1 MTALL
6 LLAGG
11 LLALIVVT
19 LVWLEPEQVLHPSL
33 RSQVIAGVVGGFV
46 SALLLV
52 TLRASEPNLGVV
64 VHPTATAFLGL
75 YFGPVA
81 ATLTAAIAL
90 IAQLWIPEAPWAA
103 VASVLAAAWLLG
115 AAGRWHARRAQG
127 AVVPW
132 LAMSAVAV
140 LLPVLTYACMVLTG
154 EWPLPEDALH
164 AFSLMPWHHGGGIVL
179 LGTGR
184 HLIAARAQAAR
195 ALRNAHNALAEREE
209 QLRLAMESLNGGR
222 WEWDVRSRK
231 FHCEGQFYQA
241 FGIDNV
247 HAPDLWQLWYG
258 KRHPADVERTAA
270 YLARA
275 MNGLEESYEAEFRVK
290 NTAGEW
296 RWIMSRGTVAERDA
310 EGRPV
315 RLAGMDVDITAH
327 HDVEDALRASEAK
340 SSTIYLTLP
349 DPAGI
354 TAMRDGRML
363 EANPAFCELV
373 GLPRDQILGRT
384 AEELHLWA
392 RPGEH
397 ARLLNTVLRDGQAHQ
412 LPMLARRHDG
422 AMVSGLMSAR
432 PVQMDGQQGMV
443 FVFHDMTEAERTSDE
458 LKARNSLL
466 QQAGRLAR
474 LGAWEHDVD
483 RGLVYWSDM
492 CFEIHG
498 LALGSPLP
506 THDYIQRYVAEEY
519 REEVLEKFRST
530 IYHQQEWSMEVE
542 IVRADGRRLWVR
554 SRAEPVL
561 ENGQVTRVRGVMQDI
576 DEAYRARLRLK
587 QSEERFSRIFQL
599 MPFPMGLSRCRDG
612 QYMEINP
619 AWEEMI
625 GISRSEMLGRNSVEM
640 GIFKAEDRAN
650 LIRAAEPTGQ
660 LNSYEVTIYPRNSP
674 PRTVLQSMRMT
685 DFDGEPCWMFSVQ
698 DITDRKRNEEKIR
711 EREEL
716 LSLTISAASLGLW
729 DWDLKT
735 GTITGDSRWR
745 ALRGPV
751 GDAPAAAPD
760 AQSNAQPIEWTQT
773 VSADDVDRITA
784 EIARH
789 ASHHATPFDA
799 TWRMKGNG
807 SSPRWVRN
815 LGKIVSFD
823 ARGIPQRMLGVA
835 IDVTPQR
842 EQEVL
847 LQKLA
852 HYDALTGLPNRVL
865 LARKLQEAMALA
877 SANQKLLGVAYLDL
891 DGFKPVNDRFGHGAG
906 DRLLMAVAGR
916 LSRALRPQDCVA
928 RLGGDEF
935 VILLPDLESPAE
947 CEGRLHRVMDSVASP
962 YPLDSERVVVTAS
975 IGYTLYPSDDADA
988 DALLRHADQAMYAA
1002 KQAGRNRFH
1011 MFDAVQDRALQLL
1024 REQAKHLRNALDE
1037 AQFTLYLQPKVDMR
1051 TGALVG
1057 AEALVRWQH
1066 PERGLLTPG
1075 DFLPLIEGTELH
1087 VVFGQWVMEAAFTT
1101 LEQLQALQTPLPV
1114 SVNVGAQ
1121 HLQQEGFAEW
1131 MQQVL
1136 TRHPQVSGHLV
1147 EIEITESAALYD
1159 LHAVTTTLQ
1168 ALRALGV
1175 SVSLDD
1181 FGTGYSSLTYL
1192 RRLPMDTLKID
1203 QSFVHGMMHDPG
1215 DLAIVQGVIGLAR
1228 SFGYRVIAEGVETL
1242 EQGQMLMQLGCTQAQ
1257 GFAIGRPMPLRDF
1270 IQWSQAWQ
1278 APEEWR
1284 RYQRG

>member
-6 LLAGG
+6 FLAGG
-11 LLALIVVT
+11 LLTLVVVT
-19 LVWLEPEQVLHPSL
+19 LVWLEPEQVLHPSV
-33 RSQVIAGVVGGFV
+33 RSQLIAGMVGGFV

-52 TLRASEPNLGVV
+52 TLQLSEPNLGVV

-75 YFGPVA
+75 YFGPIA
-81 ATLTAAIAL
+81 ATVTAGIAL
-90 IAQLWIPEAPWAA
+90 LAQLWTPDAHWSAA
-103 VASVLAAAWLLG
+103 TSVLVAAWLLG
-115 AAGRWHARRAQG
+115 AAARWHAARAHG
-127 AVVPW
+127 AAAPW
-132 LAMSAVAV
+132 LAMATVAV
-140 LLPVLTYACMVLTG
+140 LLPMTTYACMVLAG
-154 EWPLPEDALH
+154 EWPRPDDALQ
-164 AFSLMPWHHGGGIVL
+164 ALSLMPWHHGAGMVL

-184 HLIAARAQAAR
+184 HLIAARAQATR
-195 ALRNAHNALAEREE
+195 ALCNAHSALAEREE
-209 QLRLAMESLNGGR
+209 QLRLALESLNGGR
-222 WEWDVRSRK
+222 WEWNVRTRQ
-231 FHCEGQFYQA
+231 FRCEGTFYRA
-241 FGIDNV
+241 FGIDNPD
-247 HAPDLWQLWYG
+247 APDLWQHWYSL
-258 KRHPADVERTAA
+258 RHPADAERTAA
-270 YLARA
+270 YLART
-275 MNGLEESYEAEFRVK
+275 MRGLEESYESEFRVK
-290 NTAGEW
+290 NTEGQW
-296 RWIMSRGTVAERDA
+296 RWIMSRGTVAERDSS
-310 EGRPV
+310 GRPV
-315 RLAGMDVDITAH
+315 RLAGMDVDITAR

-354 TAMRDGRML
+354 ATMSDGRML

-373 GLPRDQILGRT
+373 GLPREQILGRT
-384 AEELHLWA
+384 ADELHLWSQ
-392 RPGEH
+392 PHEQT
-397 ARLLNTVLRDGQAHQ
+397 RLRNTVLREGQAHQ
-412 LPMLARRHDG
+412 MPMRARRHDG
-422 AMVSGLMSAR
+422 EIITGLMSAR
-432 PVQMDGQQGMV
+432 PVEIDGQQGMV
-443 FVFHDMTEAERTSDE
+443 FVFHDMTEAERTSNE

-474 LGAWEHDVD
+474 LGAWEHEVG
-483 RGLVYWSDM
+483 RGLVYWSDT
-492 CFEIHG
+492 CFEMHG

-506 THDYIQRYVAEEY
+506 AHDYVQKHIAPEY
-519 REEVLEKFRST
+519 REEVLEKFRSS
-530 IYHQQEWSMEVE
+530 IFHQQEWSMEVE
-542 IVRADGRRLWVR
+542 ILRANGQRLWVR

-561 ENGQVTRVRGVMQDI
+561 EDGKVTRVRGVMQDI
-576 DEAYRARLRLK
+576 DEAHRSRLRLK

-625 GISRSEMLGRNSVEM
+625 GIPRSEMLGHNSVEM
-640 GIFKAEDRAN
+640 GIFKAEDRTN

-674 PRTVLQSMRMT
+674 PRTVLQSMRVT

-729 DWDLKT
+729 DWDLKA

-745 ALRGPV
+745 ALRGSI
-751 GDAPAAAPD
+751 DAASDTVPD
-760 AQSNAQPIEWTQT
+760 TSPIEWTQT

-784 EIARH
+784 EMARH

-799 TWRMKGNG
+799 TWRMKGSG
-807 SSPRWVRN
+807 SAPRWVRN

-823 ARGIPQRMLGVA
+823 ARGVPQRMLGVA

-865 LARKLQEAMALA
+865 LARKLQDAMTRA
-877 SANQKLLGVAYLDL
+877 SADSKLLGVAYLDL

-906 DRLLMAVAGR
+906 DRLLMTVAGR

-962 YPLDSERVVVTAS
+962 YPLESERVVVTAS
-975 IGYTLYPSDDADA
+975 IGYTLYPSDEADA

-1024 REQAKHLRNALDE
+1024 REQARHLRNALDE

-1051 TGALVG
+1051 TGTLIG
-1057 AEALVRWQH
+1057 AEALVRWLH
-1066 PERGLLTPG
+1066 PERGVLTPG

-1087 VVFGQWVMEAAFTT
+1087 VVFGQWVMEAALST
-1101 LEQLQALQTPLPV
+1101 LEQLQAQQMVLPL
-1114 SVNVGAQ
+1114 SVNIGAQ
-1121 HLQQEGFAEW
+1121 HLQHEGFAQW
-1131 MQQVL
+1131 MQHIL
-1136 TRHPQVSGHLV
+1136 SRHPQIPGHLV
-1147 EIEITESAALYD
+1147 EIEITESTALYD

-1168 ALRALGV
+1168 ALRVLGV

-1203 QSFVHGMMHDPG
+1203 QSFVQGMMHDTG

-1228 SFGYRVIAEGVETL
+1228 SFGYRVIAEGVETV
-1242 EQGQMLMQLGCTQAQ
+1242 EQGQMLIQLGCTQAQ
-1257 GFAIGRPMPLRDF
+1257 GFAIGRPMPLADF
-1270 IQWSQAWQ
+1270 VAWSQTWQ
-1278 APEEWR
+1278 APQTWR
-1284 RYQRG
+1284 RHHHGD

>member
-1 MTALL
+1 
-6 LLAGG
+6 
-11 LLALIVVT
+11 
-19 LVWLEPEQVLHPSL
+19 
-33 RSQVIAGVVGGFV
+33 
-46 SALLLV
+46 
-52 TLRASEPNLGVV
+52 
-64 VHPTATAFLGL
+64 
-75 YFGPVA
+75 
-81 ATLTAAIAL
+81 
-90 IAQLWIPEAPWAA
+90 
-103 VASVLAAAWLLG
+103 
-115 AAGRWHARRAQG
+115 
-127 AVVPW
+127 
-132 LAMSAVAV
+132 
-140 LLPVLTYACMVLTG
+140 
-154 EWPLPEDALH
+154 
-164 AFSLMPWHHGGGIVL
+164 
-179 LGTGR
+179 
-184 HLIAARAQAAR
+184 
-195 ALRNAHNALAEREE
+195 
-209 QLRLAMESLNGGR
+209 
-222 WEWDVRSRK
+222 
-231 FHCEGQFYQA
+231 
-241 FGIDNV
+241 
-247 HAPDLWQLWYG
+247 
-258 KRHPADVERTAA
+258 
-270 YLARA
+270 
-275 MNGLEESYEAEFRVK
+275 
-290 NTAGEW
+290 
-296 RWIMSRGTVAERDA
+296 
-310 EGRPV
+310 
-315 RLAGMDVDITAH
+315 
-327 HDVEDALRASEAK
+327 
-340 SSTIYLTLP
+340 
-349 DPAGI
+349 
-354 TAMRDGRML
+354 
-363 EANPAFCELV
+363 
-373 GLPRDQILGRT
+373 
-384 AEELHLWA
+384 
-392 RPGEH
+392 
-397 ARLLNTVLRDGQAHQ
+397 
-412 LPMLARRHDG
+412 
-422 AMVSGLMSAR
+422 
-432 PVQMDGQQGMV
+432 
-443 FVFHDMTEAERTSDE
+443 
-458 LKARNSLL
+458 
-466 QQAGRLAR
+466 
-474 LGAWEHDVD
+474 
-483 RGLVYWSDM
+483 
-492 CFEIHG
+492 
-498 LALGSPLP
+498 
-506 THDYIQRYVAEEY
+506 
-519 REEVLEKFRST
+519 
-530 IYHQQEWSMEVE
+530 
-542 IVRADGRRLWVR
+542 
-554 SRAEPVL
+554 
-561 ENGQVTRVRGVMQDI
+561 
-576 DEAYRARLRLK
+576 
-587 QSEERFSRIFQL
+587 
-599 MPFPMGLSRCRDG
+599 
-612 QYMEINP
+612 
-619 AWEEMI
+619 
-625 GISRSEMLGRNSVEM
+625 
-640 GIFKAEDRAN
+640 
-650 LIRAAEPTGQ
+650 
-660 LNSYEVTIYPRNSP
+660 
-674 PRTVLQSMRMT
+674 MRMT

-698 DITDRKRNEEKIR
+698 DITDRKRHEEKIR

-745 ALRGPV
+745 ALRGPA
-751 GDAPAAAPD
+751 GDAAATAPD
-760 AQSNAQPIEWTQT
+760 VQSSAQPVEWTQT

-799 TWRMKGNG
+799 TWRMKGSG
-807 SSPRWVRN
+807 GSPRWVRN

-1087 VVFGQWVMEAAFTT
+1087 VVFGQWVMEAAFST
-1101 LEQLQALQTPLPV
+1101 LEQLQELQTPLPV

-1136 TRHPQVSGHLV
+1136 NRHPKVSGHFV

-1192 RRLPMDTLKID
+1192 RHLPMDTLKID

-1270 IQWSQAWQ
+1270 IQWSQTWR
-1278 APEEWR
+1278 APQEWR